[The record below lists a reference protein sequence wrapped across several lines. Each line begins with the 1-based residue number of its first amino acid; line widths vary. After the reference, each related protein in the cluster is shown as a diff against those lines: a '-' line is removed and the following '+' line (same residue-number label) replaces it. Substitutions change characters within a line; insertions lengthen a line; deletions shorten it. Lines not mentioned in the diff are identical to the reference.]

1 MNSTTNKYRKRF
13 AAIAI
18 VISLAFSLHVSTLLI
33 RQVGAPTTYEVK
45 ISGFAFIPQNLT
57 ISPGDAITW
66 NNTDPVIHTLWFT
79 FVANGST
86 YLLSDPIS
94 PSSTWTHTFSDAA
107 ELQYYS
113 FDMLWITG
121 FINITAAPGSDVA
134 VTDVIVCYNQTVI
147 PQNRT
152 RAVNVTVTNEG
163 LTAET
168 FTLTVYWN
176 DTNVINSTSVS
187 LGIGETKI
195 VTLDWYPNQTRYMY
209 YNISAYATP
218 LPGELDT
225 ADNRYV
231 YGMVVVVWPGDVDAN
246 KDVFLFDAV
255 KMLVVY
261 GVKFGSPGYNPNYD
275 VDNDGRIFLYDAVI
289 LLSSYGYREP

>member
-1 MNSTTNKYRKRF
+1 MNTATNRFRKRF
-13 AAIAI
+13 AVIAI
-18 VISLAFSLHVSTLLI
+18 VISLAFSLRVSTLLI
-33 RQVGAPTTYEVK
+33 QQVRASTTYEVK

-57 ISPGDAITW
+57 INPGDTIIW
-66 NNTDPVIHTLWFT
+66 NNTDPVIHTLWFV

-86 YLLSDPIS
+86 YLLSDPI
-94 PSSTWTHTFSDAA
+94 PPDSTWTHTFNDDA

-121 FINITAAPGSDVA
+121 FLNITAPPGSDIA
-134 VTDVIVCYNQTVI
+134 VTDMTVCYRQTVI

-176 DTNVINSTSVS
+176 YTHVINSTTVS
-187 LGIGETKI
+187 LAIGETKV
-195 VTLDWYPNQTRYMY
+195 VTLGWYPNQTRYMNY
-209 YNISAYATP
+209 TISAYATP
-218 LPGELDT
+218 LPGEIDT
-225 ADNRYV
+225 ADNEYI
-231 YGMVVVVWPGDVDAN
+231 YGTVVIVWPGDVDGN

-255 KMLVVY
+255 KLLVAY
-261 GVKFGSPGYNPNYD
+261 GIKVGNPGYNPNYD
-275 VDNDGRIFLYDAVI
+275 IDNDGRIFLYDAVI
-289 LLSSYGYREP
+289 LLSSYGYKEP